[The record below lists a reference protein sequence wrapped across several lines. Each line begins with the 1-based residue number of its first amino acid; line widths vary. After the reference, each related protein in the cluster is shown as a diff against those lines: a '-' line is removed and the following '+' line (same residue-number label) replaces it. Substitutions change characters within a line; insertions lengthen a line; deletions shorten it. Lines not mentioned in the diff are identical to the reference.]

1 LGRGITGIPVHT
13 VEHPSLMPTFKS
25 VLKQGDVVLSIG
37 AGDIDMHCSEI
48 AQHLNQIQ
56 YAKLA

>member
-1 LGRGITGIPVHT
+1 
-13 VEHPSLMPTFKS
+13 MPTFKS